1 MHRIYKG
8 RFKTKEVFV
17 MRILKT
23 LGLVPLLL
31 TLVLSTGVVAR
42 DYGKS
47 GKTDQPVPAPQA
59 QPVQPG
65 AGMQQGMQDM
75 GMAEAFP
82 DLGGDVIYDSGII
95 GEGEGVY
102 YLGTL
107 TEIDRSSDQIV
118 VRTEV
123 PGLLGPQQADIPF
136 KTSADSTI
144 GVCFQ
149 SIYNC
154 ESFFAS
160 ERGWDVLTNLEEIS
174 PLASADKRVLIIG
187 NPDTNEVVH
196 IQVLY
201 GGVA

>member
-1 MHRIYKG
+1 
-8 RFKTKEVFV
+8 

-23 LGLVPLLL
+23 LGLAPLLL
-31 TLVLSTGVVAR
+31 TVVLATGAVAR

-47 GKTDQPVPAPQA
+47 GSMTQPMQPSPQA
-59 QPVQPG
+59 QPVLPG
-65 AGMQQGMQDM
+65 TGMQRGMQGMTT
-75 GMAEAFP
+75 EAFP

-107 TEIDRSSDQIV
+107 TDVDRASNQLV
-118 VRTEV
+118 VRTEG
-123 PGLLGPQQADIPF
+123 PGRLGPQQADIPF
-136 KTSADSTI
+136 RTSADTTI

-149 SIYNC
+149 SIVNC

-160 ERGWDVLTNLEEIS
+160 ERGWDVLSNLEDIS
-174 PLASADKRVLIIG
+174 PLASGDKRVLIIG

-196 IQVLY
+196 VQVLY
-201 GGVA
+201 GGAAELVRGGREKNVGA